1 MKHIKELIQSNAPKK
16 TVKITQEQYEQFKRE
31 YIFISLTKGLTFG
44 EAFTEYF
51 NFEDYL
57 LSRDHNNQRVD
68 KLIRR
73 AYIGRQQVV
82 SVLLPKTDK

>member
-16 TVKITQEQYEQFKRE
+16 TVNITQEQYEQFKRE

-82 SVLLPKTDK
+82 SVLLPKSDK

>member
-16 TVKITQEQYEQFKRE
+16 TVRISREEYEQFKRQ
-31 YIFISLTKGLTFG
+31 YIWISLKKGLTLG
-44 EAFTEYF
+44 EAFCEYF
-51 NFEDYL
+51 DFQDYL
-57 LSRDHNNQRVD
+57 LSRDYNNQRVD

-82 SVLLPKTDK
+82 SMLIPE